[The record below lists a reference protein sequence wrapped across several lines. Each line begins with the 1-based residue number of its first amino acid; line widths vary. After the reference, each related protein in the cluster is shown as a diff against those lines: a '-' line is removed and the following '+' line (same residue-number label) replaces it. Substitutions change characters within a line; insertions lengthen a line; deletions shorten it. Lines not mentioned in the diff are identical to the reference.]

1 MKIKL
6 QNTFTTLAA
15 LIIYINVVKA
25 QVDAVGDQFFTY
37 YYDEVPTSL
46 PLFSNIDINE
56 ENSQAD
62 KAIVVLHGANRN
74 ADEYFNSVY
83 SAASYLSIQN
93 ETIIIAPQ
101 FLLLEDI
108 ESWELSPD
116 TPYWQNL
123 TGWTIGNKSISTAQ
137 HPRDFQLSSY
147 TIMDSLLSF
156 INNEFTNVNDI
167 ILVGNSAGAQFI
179 NRYAGGSPLPFDD
192 KIRFVI
198 SAPSSFL
205 YFDENRYQYPNSWG
219 VPSNCNNYNRYKYG
233 LGDLNNYMSTSGEDS
248 IIARYQ
254 KRNIMYLVGEQ
265 DNGGTTDC
273 QSMVQG
279 QNRIE
284 RSLTYYNYLQ
294 YFYNSE
300 ITNNHKIA
308 IISNVNHN
316 HDQIFN
322 SSCGRKAIFGLDD
335 CQQIENLTAPSALF
349 SNNINS
355 GNYPLVVN
363 FINSSIAGTHE
374 IKYSLWLIENE
385 SIYTDE
391 NLEYTFN
398 YPGEYDVSLIV
409 IDEIGQHDTTTFEAS
424 VAVDTLYGDVN
435 FDAILNSVDV
445 ENILIYSIGGMPF
458 DTIQVAVGDLDND
471 GTLSPFDGSLILQ
484 YLDNNIN
491 QIPIENNDEFAA
503 SGGLKE
509 LELSGNI
516 DEIIQIPIVI
526 ENVEN
531 VYSFELTINFD
542 PNIISSAT
550 IYPADLSAYGS
561 LIESTILENGKILI
575 AGSGS
580 IAADNEIEI
589 ANFYFIPLDFLNG
602 EIILQSENF
611 YLNNSRIE
619 DIFTFRIN
627 QNLSIEP
634 HPYLNDF
641 SLGDNFPNPFNS
653 TTKIMFN
660 LNEDFN
666 IKININDIR
675 GNLVK
680 SLIDGFCEKGTHTV
694 HWDGKDNERKS
705 VVSGV
710 YFYKILVDGKSS
722 TKKMLFVK

>member
-15 LIIYINVVKA
+15 LIICINVAKA

-37 YYDEVPTSL
+37 YYDDVPISL
-46 PLFSNIDINE
+46 PLFSNMDVNE

-74 ADEYFNSVY
+74 ADEYFNSIH
-83 SAASYLSIQN
+83 SSASYLSIQN

-101 FLLLEDI
+101 FLLLEDM

-123 TGWTIGNKSISTAQ
+123 TGWTIGNKSISTTQ

-179 NRYAGGSPLPFDD
+179 NRYAGGSPLPFND

-205 YFDENRYQYPNSWG
+205 YFNENRYQYPNSWA

-233 LGDLNNYMSTSGEDS
+233 LGDLNNYMSISGEDS

-254 KRNIMYLVGEQ
+254 KRNIIYLVGEQ

-294 YFYNSE
+294 YFYDSE
-300 ITNNHKIA
+300 ITNNQKIA
-308 IISNVNHN
+308 IIPSVNHN

-349 SNNINS
+349 SSNINF

-363 FINSSIAGTHE
+363 FTNSSIAGTHE
-374 IKYSLWLIENE
+374 IKYSLWQIENE

-398 YPGEYDVSLIV
+398 YPGKYDVSLIV

-424 VAVDTLYGDVN
+424 VTVDTLYGDVN
-435 FDAILNSVDV
+435 FDAFLTSIDV
-445 ENILIYSIGGMPF
+445 ENILTHSIGGMPL
-458 DTIQVAVGDLDND
+458 DTIQIAVGDLNND

-484 YLDNNIN
+484 YLDNNIS

-509 LELSGNI
+509 LELLGNI

-531 VYSFELTINFD
+531 VYSFEIAINFD

-550 IYPADLSAYGS
+550 IYPADLSVHGI

-580 IAADNEIEI
+580 TAADDEIEV
-589 ANFYFIPLDFLNG
+589 ANFYFIPLDFTDG

-611 YLNNSRIE
+611 YLNNTQME
-619 DIFTFRIN
+619 DIFTFKIN
-627 QNLSIEP
+627 QSLSVKSN
-634 HPYLNDF
+634 PYLNDF

-653 TTKIMFN
+653 TTKIMFS

-666 IKININDIR
+666 IKIYVNDIR
-675 GNLVK
+675 GHLIK
-680 SLIDGFCEKGTHTV
+680 SLTDGFYEKGTYTID
-694 HWDGKDNERKS
+694 WNGKDNKGS
-705 VVSGV
+705 NIVSGV
-710 YFYKILVDGKSS
+710 YFYKILVDDNSF

>member
-6 QNTFTTLAA
+6 QNTFTPLAA
-15 LIIYINVVKA
+15 LIFCINVVRP
-25 QVDAVGDQFFTY
+25 QVDVVGDQFFTY
-37 YYDEVPTSL
+37 DYDDVPTSL
-46 PLFSNIDINE
+46 PLFSNMDINE

-62 KAIVVLHGANRN
+62 KAIVVLHGSNRN
-74 ADEYFNSVY
+74 ADEYFNSIY

-123 TGWTIGNKSISTAQ
+123 TGWTIGNKSISTTQ

-156 INNEFTNVNDI
+156 IDSKFANVNDI

-179 NRYAGGSPLPFDD
+179 NRYAGGSSLAFND

-205 YFDENRYQYPNSWG
+205 YFDENRYQYPNSWA
-219 VPSNCNNYNRYKYG
+219 VPSNCSNYNIYKYG
-233 LGDLNNYMSTSGEDS
+233 LEDLNDYMSISGEDS
-248 IIARYQ
+248 IIARYL
-254 KRNIMYLVGEQ
+254 KRDIMYLVGEQ
-265 DNGGTTDC
+265 DNGGTNDC

-279 QNRIE
+279 QNRLE
-284 RSLTYYNYLQ
+284 RTLTYYNYLQ

-308 IISNVNHN
+308 IIPNVNHN
-316 HDQIFN
+316 HNQIFN

-335 CQQIENLTAPSALF
+335 CQQIDNLTSPSALF
-349 SNNINS
+349 SSNINF

-363 FINSSIAGTHE
+363 FTNNSIAGTYE
-374 IKYSLWLIENE
+374 IKYSLWQIENE

-435 FDAILNSVDV
+435 FDAVLTSIDA
-445 ENILIYSIGGMPF
+445 ENILIHSIGGMPL
-458 DTIQVAVGDLDND
+458 DTIQIAVGDLDND

-516 DEIIQIPIVI
+516 EEIIQIPIVI

-550 IYPADLSAYGS
+550 IYPADLSAYGT

-580 IAADNEIEI
+580 TAINNEIEI

-611 YLNNSRIE
+611 YLNSTQME

-627 QNLSIEP
+627 QSLSLKS

-653 TTKIMFN
+653 TTKIMFS
-660 LNEDFN
+660 LNENFN
-666 IKININDIR
+666 IKIYINDIR
-675 GNLVK
+675 GHLIK
-680 SLIDGFCEKGTHTV
+680 SLADGFYEKGTYTID
-694 HWDGKDNERKS
+694 WNGKDNKGS
-705 VVSGV
+705 NIVSGV
-710 YFYKILVDGKSS
+710 YFYKILVNDNSF

>member
-6 QNTFTTLAA
+6 QNTFAILAA
-15 LIIYINVVKA
+15 LIIFINVVKA
-25 QVDAVGDQFFTY
+25 QVDAVGNQFFTHY
-37 YYDEVPTSL
+37 YNDVPISL
-46 PLFSNIDINE
+46 PLFSNMNINE
-56 ENSQAD
+56 DNSQAD

-74 ADEYFNSVY
+74 AEEYFNSIY
-83 SAASYLSIQN
+83 SSASYLSIHN

-123 TGWTIGNKSISTAQ
+123 TGWTIGNKSISTTQ

-156 INNEFTNVNDI
+156 IDSKFTNVNDI

-179 NRYAGGSPLPFDD
+179 NRYAGGSPLPFND

-205 YFDENRYQYPNSWG
+205 YFNENRYQYPNSWA

-233 LGDLNNYMSTSGEDS
+233 LGDLNNYMSISGEDS

-254 KRNIMYLVGEQ
+254 KRNIIYLVGEQ

-300 ITNNHKIA
+300 ITINQKIA
-308 IISNVNHN
+308 IIPSVNHN

-349 SNNINS
+349 SSNINF

-363 FINSSIAGTHE
+363 FTNSSIAGTHE
-374 IKYSLWLIENE
+374 IKYSLWQIENE

-398 YPGEYDVSLIV
+398 YPGKYDVSLIV

-424 VAVDTLYGDVN
+424 VTVDTLYGDVN
-435 FDAILNSVDV
+435 FDAFLTSIDV
-445 ENILIYSIGGMPF
+445 ENILTHSIGGMPL
-458 DTIQVAVGDLDND
+458 DTIQIAVGDLDND

-516 DEIIQIPIVI
+516 EEIIQIPIVI

-550 IYPADLSAYGS
+550 IYPADLAAHGI

-580 IAADNEIEI
+580 TATYDEIEI

-602 EIILQSENF
+602 EIILHSENF
-611 YLNNSRIE
+611 YLNNIQME
-619 DIFTFRIN
+619 DIFTFIIN
-627 QNLSIEP
+627 QNLSIESN
-634 HPYLNDF
+634 PYLNDF

-653 TTKIMFN
+653 TTKIMFS

-666 IKININDIR
+666 IKIYVNDIR
-675 GNLVK
+675 GHLIK
-680 SLIDGFCEKGTHTV
+680 SLADGFYERGTYTID
-694 HWDGKDNERKS
+694 WNGKDNKGS
-705 VVSGV
+705 NIVSGV
-710 YFYKILVDGKSS
+710 YFYKILVDDNSF

>member
-1 MKIKL
+1 
-6 QNTFTTLAA
+6 
-15 LIIYINVVKA
+15 
-25 QVDAVGDQFFTY
+25 
-37 YYDEVPTSL
+37 
-46 PLFSNIDINE
+46 
-56 ENSQAD
+56 
-62 KAIVVLHGANRN
+62 
-74 ADEYFNSVY
+74 
-83 SAASYLSIQN
+83 
-93 ETIIIAPQ
+93 
-101 FLLLEDI
+101 
-108 ESWELSPD
+108 
-116 TPYWQNL
+116 
-123 TGWTIGNKSISTAQ
+123 
-137 HPRDFQLSSY
+137 
-147 TIMDSLLSF
+147 
-156 INNEFTNVNDI
+156 
-167 ILVGNSAGAQFI
+167 
-179 NRYAGGSPLPFDD
+179 
-192 KIRFVI
+192 
-198 SAPSSFL
+198 
-205 YFDENRYQYPNSWG
+205 
-219 VPSNCNNYNRYKYG
+219 
-233 LGDLNNYMSTSGEDS
+233 
-248 IIARYQ
+248 
-254 KRNIMYLVGEQ
+254 MYLVGEQ

-279 QNRIE
+279 QNRKE

-335 CQQIENLTAPSALF
+335 CQQIDNLTTPSALF
-349 SNNINS
+349 SSNINL

-363 FINSSIAGTHE
+363 FTNNSIAGTYE
-374 IKYSLWLIENE
+374 IKYSLWQIENE

-409 IDEIGQHDTTTFEAS
+409 IDEIGQHDTTTYEAS

-435 FDAILNSVDV
+435 FDAVLTSIDA
-445 ENILIYSIGGMPF
+445 ENILIHSIGGMPL
-458 DTIQVAVGDLDND
+458 DTIQIAVGDLDND

-503 SGGLKE
+503 SGGLEE

-516 DEIIQIPIVI
+516 EEIIQIPIVI

-542 PNIISSAT
+542 PNIITSAT
-550 IYPADLSAYGS
+550 IYPADLSAYGT

-580 IAADNEIEI
+580 TAINNEIEI

-611 YLNNSRIE
+611 YLNSTQME

-627 QNLSIEP
+627 QILSLKS

-653 TTKIMFN
+653 TTKIMFS
-660 LNEDFN
+660 LNENFN
-666 IKININDIR
+666 IKIYINDIR
-675 GNLVK
+675 GHLIK
-680 SLIDGFCEKGTHTV
+680 SLTDGFYEKGTYTID
-694 HWDGKDNERKS
+694 WNGKDNKGS
-705 VVSGV
+705 NIVSGV
-710 YFYKILVDGKSS
+710 YFYKILVNDNSF

>member
-1 MKIKL
+1 LKIKL
-6 QNTFTTLAA
+6 QNTFTTLAS
-15 LIIYINVVKA
+15 LIICINVAKA

-37 YYDEVPTSL
+37 YYDDVPISL
-46 PLFSNIDINE
+46 PLFSNMDINE

-62 KAIVVLHGANRN
+62 KAIVVLHGANGN

-83 SAASYLSIQN
+83 SSASYLSIQN

-137 HPRDFQLSSY
+137 HPRDFQISSY

-156 INNEFTNVNDI
+156 IDSEFTNVNDI
-167 ILVGNSAGAQFI
+167 ILIGNSAGAQFI
-179 NRYAGGSPLPFDD
+179 NRYAGGSPLPFND

-205 YFDENRYQYPNSWG
+205 YFDENRYQYPNSWA
-219 VPSNCNNYNRYKYG
+219 VPSNCSNYNKYKYG
-233 LGDLNNYMSTSGEDS
+233 LEDLNDYMSISGEDS
-248 IIARYQ
+248 IIARYL
-254 KRNIMYLVGEQ
+254 KRDIMYLVGEQ

-279 QNRIE
+279 QNRKE

-335 CQQIENLTAPSALF
+335 CQQIDNLTTPSALF
-349 SNNINS
+349 SSNINL

-363 FINSSIAGTHE
+363 FTNNSIAGTYE
-374 IKYSLWLIENE
+374 IKYSLWQIENE

-409 IDEIGQHDTTTFEAS
+409 IDEIGQHDTTTYEAS

-435 FDAILNSVDV
+435 FDAVLTSIDA
-445 ENILIYSIGGMPF
+445 ENILIHSIGGMPL
-458 DTIQVAVGDLDND
+458 DTIQIAVGDLDND

-503 SGGLKE
+503 SGGLEE

-516 DEIIQIPIVI
+516 EEIIQIPIVI

-542 PNIISSAT
+542 PNIITSAT
-550 IYPADLSAYGS
+550 IYPADLSAYGT

-580 IAADNEIEI
+580 TAINNEIEI

-611 YLNNSRIE
+611 YLNSTQME

-627 QNLSIEP
+627 QILSLKS

-653 TTKIMFN
+653 TTKIMFS
-660 LNEDFN
+660 LNENFN
-666 IKININDIR
+666 IKIYINDIR
-675 GNLVK
+675 GHLIK
-680 SLIDGFCEKGTHTV
+680 SLTDGFYEKGTYTID
-694 HWDGKDNERKS
+694 WNGKDNKGS
-705 VVSGV
+705 NIVSGV
-710 YFYKILVDGKSS
+710 YFYKILVNDNSF

>member
-6 QNTFTTLAA
+6 QNTFTTLAS
-15 LIIYINVVKA
+15 LIICINVAKA

-37 YYDEVPTSL
+37 YYDDVPISL
-46 PLFSNIDINE
+46 PLFSNMDINE

-62 KAIVVLHGANRN
+62 KAIVVLHGANGN

-83 SAASYLSIQN
+83 SSASYLSIQN

-137 HPRDFQLSSY
+137 HPRDFQISSY

-156 INNEFTNVNDI
+156 IDSEFTNVNDI
-167 ILVGNSAGAQFI
+167 ILIGNSAGAQFI
-179 NRYAGGSPLPFDD
+179 NRYAGGSPLPFND

-205 YFDENRYQYPNSWG
+205 YFDENRYQYPNSWA
-219 VPSNCNNYNRYKYG
+219 VPSNCSNYNKYKYG
-233 LGDLNNYMSTSGEDS
+233 LEDLNDYMSISGEDS
-248 IIARYQ
+248 IIARYL
-254 KRNIMYLVGEQ
+254 KRDIMYLVGEQ

-279 QNRIE
+279 QNRKE

-335 CQQIENLTAPSALF
+335 CQQIDNLTTPSALF
-349 SNNINS
+349 SSNINL

-363 FINSSIAGTHE
+363 FTNNSIAGTYE
-374 IKYSLWLIENE
+374 IKYSLWQIENE

-409 IDEIGQHDTTTFEAS
+409 IDEIGQHDTTTYEAS

-435 FDAILNSVDV
+435 FDAVLTSIDA
-445 ENILIYSIGGMPF
+445 ENILIHSIGGMPL
-458 DTIQVAVGDLDND
+458 DTIQIAVGDLDND

-503 SGGLKE
+503 SGGLEE

-516 DEIIQIPIVI
+516 EEIIQIPIVI

-542 PNIISSAT
+542 PNIITSAT
-550 IYPADLSAYGS
+550 IYPADLSAYGT

-580 IAADNEIEI
+580 TAINNEIEI

-611 YLNNSRIE
+611 YLNSTQME

-627 QNLSIEP
+627 QILSLKS

-653 TTKIMFN
+653 TTKIMFS
-660 LNEDFN
+660 LNENFN
-666 IKININDIR
+666 IKIYINDIR
-675 GNLVK
+675 GHLIK
-680 SLIDGFCEKGTHTV
+680 SLTDGFYEKGTYTID
-694 HWDGKDNERKS
+694 WNGKDNKGS
-705 VVSGV
+705 NIVSGV
-710 YFYKILVDGKSS
+710 YFYKILVDDNSF